1 MLKIRIITGALLCI
15 MGVLILLLSH
25 IPWFLGAVIAC
36 FCAQSIFELYRT
48 TGAGKNK
55 ALYYTSCTAAVVLAF
70 LDIPQYGVI
79 VCVAFI
85 AAVALFSYLMLN
97 VKQLSN
103 VSQGMSMSV
112 AAMMV
117 CFYKTMAN
125 IREGEQ
131 GLYMLAIAI
140 LVCIITDIAAY
151 CVGKGIGRHPLA
163 PTVSP
168 KKTIEGSV
176 GGILFA
182 VAGGVLIACILESAG
197 LVSVSYGKLALYLLF
212 ASVIGQFGDLSLSS
226 VKRICGVK
234 DYGALLPGHGG
245 LLDRFDS
252 LLFVLPFTYLFTLC
266 AGPVFL

>member
-1 MLKIRIITGALLCI
+1 MLKTRIITGALLCI
-15 MGVLILLLSH
+15 AGFLILLLSH

-36 FCAQSIFELYRT
+36 FCAQSIFELYRA
-48 TGAGKNK
+48 TGTKKNK
-55 ALYYTSCTAAVVLAF
+55 ALYYVSVIAAVLFAF
-70 LDIPQYGVI
+70 VDIPQYDWI
-79 VCVAFI
+79 VCVASV
-85 AAVALFSYLMLN
+85 AAVVLFSYLMRQ
-97 VKQLSN
+97 VGRMSSISQTLS
-103 VSQGMSMSV
+103 VLI
-112 AAMMV
+112 AAIMV

-151 CVGKGIGRHPLA
+151 CVGKGIGRHSLA

-168 KKTIEGSV
+168 QKTIEGSV

-197 LVSVSYGKLALYLLF
+197 LVSVCYGKLALYLLF